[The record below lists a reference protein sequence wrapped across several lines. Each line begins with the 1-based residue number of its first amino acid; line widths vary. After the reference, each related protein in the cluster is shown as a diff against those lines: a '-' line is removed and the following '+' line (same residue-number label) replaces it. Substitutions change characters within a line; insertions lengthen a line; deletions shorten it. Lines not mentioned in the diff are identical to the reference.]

1 MRKQR
6 IQMVILS
13 VVLLVCCAGFLA
25 ARFYA
30 NAEEEKEKEKEAG
43 IYTALSFEKTDLRQ
57 LSIVGEK
64 GELALAYDGSSWS
77 FVNDIDAEETA
88 LSGDDASGA
97 ETSADAS
104 ELSEETDT
112 ETSAEASEDEVET
125 AGDAEDEAETSENAE
140 DDAEDAEKT
149 EEVTY
154 EVNSS
159 VANEILERLA
169 SLTSSNEVNHVTDM
183 EAYGLDAPILTV
195 TITLQDETQHTIEVG
210 SRNEMISA
218 YYIRVDDG
226 DTVYTLSDSDYSLL
240 NKTDTDAAQEAAE

>member
-1 MRKQR
+1 MKKQR
-6 IQMVILS
+6 IQLIILS
-13 VVLLVCCAGFLA
+13 VVLLVCCAGFFA

-30 NAEEEKEKEKEAG
+30 DKTEQEEQAKEEG
-43 IYTALSFEKTDLRQ
+43 IYTALSFEKNSLRQ
-57 LSIVGEK
+57 LSIAGEK
-64 GELALAYDGSSWS
+64 GELALSYDGSDWS

-88 LSGDDASGA
+88 LNGTD
-97 ETSADAS
+97 
-104 ELSEETDT
+104 TDT
-112 ETSAEASEDEVET
+112 EDTAAEADSET
-125 AGDAEDEAETSENAE
+125 GDSGTS
-140 DDAEDAEKT
+140 
-149 EEVTY
+149 Y

-169 SLTSSNEVNHVTDM
+169 KLTSSNEVNHVTDM
-183 EAYGLDAPILTV
+183 DSYGLDAPVLTV
-195 TITLQDETQHTIEVG
+195 TITLQDDTRHTVEVG

>member
-30 NAEEEKEKEKEAG
+30 NAEEEKEKEKEEG

-77 FVNDIDAEETA
+77 FVNDIEAEEAA
-88 LSGDDASGA
+88 LSSDNESSTETSADVAVQSEETDA

-104 ELSEETDT
+104 EDETKTSE
-112 ETSAEASEDEVET
+112 
-125 AGDAEDEAETSENAE
+125 DAEDEAET
-140 DDAEDAEKT
+140 AEDAEDSEET

-159 VANEILERLA
+159 AANEILERLS

-183 EAYGLDAPILTV
+183 ESYGLDTPVLTV

-218 YYIRVDDG
+218 YYIRVDGG

-240 NKTDTDAAQEAAE
+240 NKTDTDAAQEAAG

>member
-6 IQMVILS
+6 IQMVVLS
-13 VVLLVCCAGFLA
+13 VVLLICCAGFLA

-30 NAEEEKEKEKEAG
+30 NAEEEKEKEKEEG
-43 IYTALSFEKTDLRQ
+43 IYTALSFEKTNLRQ

-64 GELALAYDGSSWS
+64 GELALTYDGSSWS
-77 FVNDIDAEETA
+77 FVNDIDAEEAA
-88 LSGDDASGA
+88 LNGDESKA

-104 ELSEETDT
+104 TAAEEASTE
-112 ETSAEASEDEVET
+112 ETSADTTADEEAESTEEDADETEASDEET
-125 AGDAEDEAETSENAE
+125 KTS
-140 DDAEDAEKT
+140 
-149 EEVTY
+149 Y

-183 EAYGLDAPILTV
+183 ESYGLDAPVLTV
-195 TITLQDETQHTIEVG
+195 TITLQDETQHTVEVG

-240 NKTDTDAAQEAAE
+240 NKTDTDAAQEAAS

>member
-30 NAEEEKEKEKEAG
+30 NAEEKKEKEKEEG

-77 FVNDIDAEETA
+77 FVNDIEAEEAA
-88 LSGDDASGA
+88 LSSDNESSTETSADAAVQSEETDA

-104 ELSEETDT
+104 EDETK
-112 ETSAEASEDEVET
+112 
-125 AGDAEDEAETSENAE
+125 TSE
-140 DDAEDAEKT
+140 DAEDAEDSEET

-159 VANEILERLA
+159 AANEILERLS

-183 EAYGLDAPILTV
+183 ESYGLDTPVLTV

-218 YYIRVDDG
+218 YYIRVDGG

-240 NKTDTDAAQEAAE
+240 NKTDTDAAQEAAG

>member
-1 MRKQR
+1 MKKQR
-6 IQMVILS
+6 IQLIILS
-13 VVLLVCCAGFLA
+13 VVLLVCCAGFFA

-30 NAEEEKEKEKEAG
+30 DKTEQEEQAKEEG
-43 IYTALSFEKTDLRQ
+43 IYTALSFEKNSLRQ
-57 LSIVGEK
+57 LSIAGEK
-64 GELALAYDGSSWS
+64 GELALSYDGSDWS

-88 LSGDDASGA
+88 LNGA
-97 ETSADAS
+97 D
-104 ELSEETDT
+104 TDT
-112 ETSAEASEDEVET
+112 EDTAAEADSET
-125 AGDAEDEAETSENAE
+125 GDSEESTGTS
-140 DDAEDAEKT
+140 
-149 EEVTY
+149 Y

-169 SLTSSNEVNHVTDM
+169 KLTSSNEVNHVTDM
-183 EAYGLDAPILTV
+183 ESYGLDAPVLTV
-195 TITLQDETQHTIEVG
+195 TITLQDDTRHTVEVG

>member
-6 IQMVILS
+6 IQMVVLS
-13 VVLLVCCAGFLA
+13 VVLLICCVGFLA

-30 NAEEEKEKEKEAG
+30 NAEEEKEKEKEEG
-43 IYTALSFEKTDLRQ
+43 IYTALSFEKTNLRQ

-64 GELALAYDGSSWS
+64 GELALTYDGSSWS
-77 FVNDIDAEETA
+77 FVNDIDAEE
-88 LSGDDASGA
+88 
-97 ETSADAS
+97 ETK
-104 ELSEETDT
+104 
-112 ETSAEASEDEVET
+112 TS
-125 AGDAEDEAETSENAE
+125 
-140 DDAEDAEKT
+140 
-149 EEVTY
+149 Y

-169 SLTSSNEVNHVTDM
+169 SLTSSNEVDHVTDM
-183 EAYGLDAPILTV
+183 ESYGLDAPVLTV
-195 TITLQDETQHTIEVG
+195 TITLQDETQHTVEVG

-240 NKTDTDAAQEAAE
+240 NKTDTDAAQEAAS

>member
-30 NAEEEKEKEKEAG
+30 NAEEEKEKEKEEG

-104 ELSEETDT
+104 EQSKETDT

-125 AGDAEDEAETSENAE
+125 SE
-140 DDAEDAEKT
+140 DAEDAEET

-183 EAYGLDAPILTV
+183 EVYGLDAPILTV
-195 TITLQDETQHTIEVG
+195 TITLQGETQHTIEVG

-240 NKTDTDAAQEAAE
+240 NKTDTDAAQEAAG